1 MDQVMSAQ
9 LGMNMLRPSV
19 HVAPMLFGTS
29 LGTSWT
35 ATTTRAIQ
43 TGAFS
48 RAQTMSQVFVPFPGS
63 ARRTISW
70 GFSAARSPG

>member
-9 LGMNMLRPSV
+9 LEMNMLRPSV
-19 HVAPMLFGTS
+19 HVAPMLSGTPPGAS
-29 LGTSWT
+29 CT

-48 RAQTMSQVFVPFPGS
+48 RAQTMSQV
-63 ARRTISW
+63 
-70 GFSAARSPG
+70 